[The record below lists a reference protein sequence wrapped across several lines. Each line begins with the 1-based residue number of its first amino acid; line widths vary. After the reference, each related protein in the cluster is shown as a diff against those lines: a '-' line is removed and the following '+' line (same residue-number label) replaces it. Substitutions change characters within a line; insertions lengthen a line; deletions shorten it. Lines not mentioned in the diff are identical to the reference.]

1 MPTLT
6 PPHPRVRESY
16 LDACQ
21 EFGTG
26 LRARLNL
33 ASLACPE
40 AFDLYCRALRAGAL
54 EWQHTHAG
62 GKMRVLWWC
71 DGDTYLGEST
81 IRPDLTPALGAH
93 PPEGL
98 PLPLHGHVGYDI
110 RPSARRQGHGRALL
124 AATLREAYRIGVDPI
139 VLTVHTD
146 NLTSARIVES
156 CGGVPFTC
164 PASGVRQYLASGKE
178 L

>member
-1 MPTLT
+1 MPSLI
-6 PPHPRVRESY
+6 PPHPRVRGSY
-16 LDACQ
+16 LEACA

-26 LRARLNL
+26 LRACLDL
-33 ASLACPE
+33 DSLARPA
-40 AFDLYCRALRAGAL
+40 AFDLYCRALQSGSL

-81 IRPDLTPALGAH
+81 IRPDLTPALGSH
-93 PPEGL
+93 PFDGL

-124 AATLREAYRIGVDPI
+124 AATLREAYRIGVDPV
-139 VLTVHTD
+139 VLTVGIGNHV
-146 NLTSARIVES
+146 SIRVIES
-156 CGGVPFTC
+156 CGGVPFTR
-164 PASGVRQYLASGKE
+164 PRSGFLQYLASGKDQ
-178 L
+178 